1 MALHSKKAHSEKVKR
16 KLMKIISDMAS
27 NKDSFVNN
35 PGKDFTR
42 NRKLS
47 FEDLIKFILSMGG
60 GSINKELLNHFGFNT
75 NVVSASAYTQQ
86 RDKLLPEAFKYLL
99 YEFTQSFDLP
109 SLHKGY
115 RLVAVDGSDLHTPH
129 DPKDTKT
136 YYKTA
141 PTNKGYN
148 MIHITAMYDLCS
160 RIYLDACI
168 QPSRKQGETGAL
180 THMVDNSTLGGKV
193 IILADRAFE
202 NFNTFAHIEKK
213 GWKYLIRAKDI
224 DSNGILS
231 TLGLPD
237 EEHIDRVVE
246 IILTQSKRNFIKDS
260 PSIYKLLPK
269 KSNFDYL
276 RKAGQECYPMK
287 FRVVRIKMNDD
298 TIQTFITNLE
308 QDTFST
314 ADISNLYHMR
324 WGIETSFRE
333 LKHTVGLTSL
343 HSKKMACIYQ
353 EVFARMVMYN
363 FCEIITLGVIIQQK
377 SRKHGYRINFSMA
390 MTVCRHFLK
399 TLDRAHP
406 PDVEALIQK
415 HISPIRPGRSCQR
428 KIKTKSFVH
437 FNYRI
442 A

>member
-1 MALHSKKAHSEKVKR
+1 MAKHSKKVKH
-16 KLMKIISDMAS
+16 KLMKIISEMAS

-35 PGKDFTR
+35 PDKDFTR

-47 FEDLIKFILSMGG
+47 FEDLIGFVLSMGG

-75 NVVSASAYTQQ
+75 NVVSASAFAQQ

-99 YEFTQSFDLP
+99 HKFTLSFDHLKM
-109 SLHKGY
+109 HRGY
-115 RLVAVDGSDLHTPH
+115 RLIAIDGSDLHTPH
-129 DPKDTKT
+129 NPNDSQT
-136 YYKTA
+136 YYQTS
-141 PTNKGYN
+141 PNSKGYN
-148 MIHITAMYDLCS
+148 MIHITAMYDLCNKV
-160 RIYLDACI
+160 YLDACI
-168 QPSRKQGETGAL
+168 QPSKGQGETGAL
-180 THMVDNSTLGGKV
+180 VHMVDNSTLSGKV
-193 IILADRAFE
+193 ILIGDRGFE
-202 NFNTFAHIEKK
+202 TYNTFAHIEKK
-213 GWKYLIRAKDI
+213 GWKYLIRVKDI

-231 TLGLPD
+231 TLGLPNED
-237 EEHIDRVVE
+237 QIDQVKK
-246 IILTQSKRNFIKDS
+246 IILTHKKTNFIKENS
-260 PSIYKLLPK
+260 SIYKFLSK
-269 KSNFDYL
+269 KAKFDYL
-276 RKAGQECYPMK
+276 IKADQEYYPMK
-287 FRVVRIKMNDD
+287 FRVVRVKMKDD
-298 TIQTFITNLE
+298 TFQTFITNLE
-308 QDTFST
+308 QETFTT
-314 ADISNLYHMR
+314 ADISDMYHIR

-363 FCEIITLGVIIQQK
+363 FCEIITLNVIIQQK
-377 SRKHGYRINFSMA
+377 SRKHGYQINFSMA
-390 MTVCRHFLK
+390 MSVCRQFLK

-415 HISPIRPGRSCQR
+415 YISPIRPGRSCQR